1 MEVASEAAC
10 RPGRLTVQ
18 LNKVTRVTTIA
29 RVAAELGEDEDWLSD
44 VANEM
49 EPEDGLIWV
58 YGPGAEGIMAFS
70 DDGIEEL
77 KELIVLH
84 KAHPDLLKNSDPSD

>member
-1 MEVASEAAC
+1 
-10 RPGRLTVQ
+10 VQ

-58 YGPGAEGIMAFS
+58 YGPGDEGVMAFS

-77 KELIVLH
+77 KELIALH
-84 KAHPDLLKNSDPSD
+84 KAHPDLLEGSDPSD

>member
-1 MEVASEAAC
+1 VELAAAPAR
-10 RPGRLTVQ
+10 RPSGLTMQ

-44 VANEM
+44 LADEM

-58 YGPGAEGIMAFS
+58 YGPGDEGVMAFS

-77 KELIVLH
+77 KELIALH
-84 KAHPDLLKNSDPSD
+84 RAAPDFLRRSDPSD